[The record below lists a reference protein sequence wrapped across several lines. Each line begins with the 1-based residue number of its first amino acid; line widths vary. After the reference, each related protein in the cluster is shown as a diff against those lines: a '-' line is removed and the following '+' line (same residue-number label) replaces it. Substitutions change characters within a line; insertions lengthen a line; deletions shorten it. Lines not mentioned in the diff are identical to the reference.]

1 MGRGRQKAK
10 HTKVARELK
19 YFSPNTDLTA
29 LEKEIGHI
37 PPASSAFAGDDE
49 PDGSSLGHRLRDGFE
64 GGRGTAPAA
73 AARHEPAAAGAALVL
88 CSTQQM
94 AQQVIKIGHDGTFS
108 DAMVHFA

>member
-37 PPASSAFAGDDE
+37 APANSGFAGDNEPEYEDKWADLYDE
-49 PDGSSLGHRLRDGFE
+49 
-64 GGRGTAPAA
+64 
-73 AARHEPAAAGAALVL
+73 
-88 CSTQQM
+88 
-94 AQQVIKIGHDGTFS
+94 S
-108 DAMVHFA
+108 DETDEDEDEK

>member
-37 PPASSAFAGDDE
+37 PPATSSFAGDSEPEYEDKWADMYDAGDDSGEDGEESDDE
-49 PDGSSLGHRLRDGFE
+49 SR
-64 GGRGTAPAA
+64 
-73 AARHEPAAAGAALVL
+73 
-88 CSTQQM
+88 
-94 AQQVIKIGHDGTFS
+94 
-108 DAMVHFA
+108 